1 MKRLAKI
8 GLCAAVSAFV
18 VACRADRIMTPAVA
32 ASPLIVDPCS
42 TDPYADGC
50 VTYSPPPPAPQ
61 GLNIGYSWNDCRLV
75 TAATDLDKDGVNDGC
90 ERAMAAAFAPEL
102 VINTFECNFDRALD
116 RMGGEYLYAVQLV
129 IEDTGPRYRIVYMPG
144 WYRDCGD
151 PATGFGGHGGDS
163 EYIIVDVTYRSLD
176 VSRPYTWQTLQVF
189 LSAHCGA
196 WNGVD
201 CQWWNAGYWERD
213 GRWVNNVEYG
223 APVVWVSNS
232 KHANYY
238 SKGKCFTGSY
248 GADDCLNNAR
258 TTRYPIAY
266 AWQNVGSNAV
276 PYAFE
281 LAPNDYAANG
291 IPAHSGSPMT
301 VPGLREHFWKTA
313 DADFRGWR
321 GYDGST
327 PYGKILRDVAAFNP
341 LPGIIIPVTCTPTT
355 KVC

>member
-1 MKRLAKI
+1 MNRLRNLGVLFA
-8 GLCAAVSAFV
+8 LSLLAM
-18 VACRADRIMTPAVA
+18 ACRVDTAIAPTVA
-32 ASPLIVDPCS
+32 MSPLVVDPCS

-50 VTYSPPPPAPQ
+50 VTLPPPPAPQ
-61 GLNIGYSWNDCRLV
+61 GLDIGYSWTACSTV
-75 TAATDLDKDGVNDGC
+75 AAATDLDRDGVNDGC
-90 ERAMAAAFAPEL
+90 ERALAAAFAPEL
-102 VINTFECNFDRALD
+102 VINTFECNFDRSLD
-116 RMGGEYLYAVQLV
+116 RMGGEYLYAVQLIV
-129 IEDTGPRYRIVYMPG
+129 QSTGARYRIAYMPG

-151 PATGFGGHGGDS
+151 PATGISGHGGDS
-163 EYIIVDVTYRSLD
+163 EFIIVDVVYRSLD
-176 VSRPYTWQTLQVF
+176 ASRPPTWQTLQVF

-196 WNGVD
+196 WNGRD
-201 CQWWNAGYWERD
+201 CQWWDAGYWERE
-213 GRWVNNVEYG
+213 GRWVNNIQYG
-223 APVVWVSNS
+223 APVVWVSNG

-238 SKGKCFTGSY
+238 SKGKCLTGSV

-281 LAPNDYAANG
+281 ATPNDYATTG

-301 VPGLREHFWKTA
+301 LPDAREHFWKTA

-327 PYGKILRDVAAFNP
+327 PYGKMLRDIAVFDAT
-341 LPGIIIPVTCTPTT
+341 PGYIVSDPCTPTA
-355 KVC
+355 KAC